1 VREDPWSSHSSSRH
15 YTDAPM
21 IKDPQASGSENIYMK
36 TTLGPGVIAFAND
49 IRVRYRREDFETASS
64 TPPPSA
70 SAPTSAASV
79 RSSGADTTQT
89 DGCSAGGGRA
99 GRGARRWEEVEW
111 GAYAGIEVPVA
122 VVLVALLAGFLV
134 FLRRKVNA
142 KTRLLSRDS
151 PGPVVELRSEARH
164 GQVLEM
170 ENAGVPRDVNGDRE
184 LREVED
190 AGYAPGELDR
200 RGRGGKLV
208 RGWLRLVRVY

>member
-1 VREDPWSSHSSSRH
+1 
-15 YTDAPM
+15 M
-21 IKDPQASGSENIYMK
+21 IEVPQASGSETIYME

-64 TPPPSA
+64 TP
-70 SAPTSAASV
+70 TSAASV

-89 DGCSAGGGRA
+89 GGCSAGGGRA

-134 FLRRKVNA
+134 FLRRKANA

-170 ENAGVPRDVNGDRE
+170 ENAGVPRDVDGGRE
-184 LREVED
+184 LREVGD
-190 AGYAPGELDR
+190 AGYAPGELD
-200 RGRGGKLV
+200 GRGGEV
-208 RGWLRLVRVY
+208 SWLEGGCD